1 MNVARSARLFAERA
15 LRALP
20 NDCIVGATGQPG
32 TTALLRVATLAT
44 TVALAACASSLPED
58 RTATVTGR
66 AIYSETA
73 VVPPNSSLWIQLLD
87 VSLQDVRAQLISETM
102 IPLEGRRPPI
112 EFRLAY
118 QQEAINPARAY
129 AVRATIKFGER
140 LLFTTTESYAVLTRG
155 APGDVSVRLHSVRAR
170 STQHND

>member
-1 MNVARSARLFAERA
+1 MIE
-15 LRALP
+15 
-20 NDCIVGATGQPG
+20 G
-32 TTALLRVATLAT
+32 TTRIAVLIAAVA
-44 TVALAACASSLPED
+44 VSACANLSSEGQVG
-58 RTATVTGR
+58 TVTGR

-73 VVPPNSSLWIQLLD
+73 AVPPNSSLWVQLLD
-87 VSLQDVRAQLISETM
+87 VSRQDVLAELISETM

>member
-1 MNVARSARLFAERA
+1 M
-15 LRALP
+15 
-20 NDCIVGATGQPG
+20 
-32 TTALLRVATLAT
+32 LLSRIAMLVMAAA
-44 TVALAACASSLPED
+44 VAACASPLAEERS
-58 RTATVTGR
+58 ATVTGR
-66 AIYSETA
+66 AVYSETA
-73 VVPPNSSLWIQLLD
+73 AVPPNSTLWVQLLD
-87 VSLQDVRAQLISETM
+87 VSRQDARADLISETM

-155 APGDVSVRLHSVRAR
+155 APGDVSVRLHSIRAR